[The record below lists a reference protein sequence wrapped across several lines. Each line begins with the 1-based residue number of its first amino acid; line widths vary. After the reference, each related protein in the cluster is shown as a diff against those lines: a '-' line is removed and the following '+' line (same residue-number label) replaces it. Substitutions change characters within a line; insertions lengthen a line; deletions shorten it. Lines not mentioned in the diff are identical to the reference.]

1 MGKVSSPKYNRLCSI
16 SVPVTY
22 IAPKLHARVSQ
33 ILNFLLSTENMQ
45 TEGKPGRQGKDN
57 SVNTD
62 KKTRYQLT
70 GGEVSNHQGRGIKAV
85 LQDRMFLSPYLDD
98 HDANGEYVVRM
109 KHFTKSYHKKYL
121 LMEVF
126 SINNLKGFLTDSHVV
141 FGNIP
146 NL

>member
-1 MGKVSSPKYNRLCSI
+1 
-16 SVPVTY
+16 
-22 IAPKLHARVSQ
+22 
-33 ILNFLLSTENMQ
+33 MQ

-62 KKTRYQLT
+62 KKTRFQIIR
-70 GGEVSNHQGRGIKAV
+70 GEVSTNSGRGIKHQGRGIKAV
-85 LQDRMFLSPYLDD
+85 LHDRIFLSPYLDD
-98 HDANGEYVVRM
+98 HDANGEYVVGM

-121 LMEVF
+121 LMKVF